1 MIASQ
6 LATCEECR
14 DGSCRRCKNWLRR
27 QKRRYPHATKS
38 HAALKA
44 AMKAGVP
51 VVEVRLAALSEGDL
65 LGLPRVPR

>member
-1 MIASQ
+1 MIVSQ

-14 DGSCRRCKNWLRR
+14 DGSCRSCKNYLRR

-44 AMKAGVP
+44 AMRAGTP
-51 VVEVRLAALSEGDL
+51 IVEVRLDKLEASDF
-65 LGLPRVPR
+65 LGLPEVK